1 MNQEKKLYKKRINP
15 YLYILASFLL
25 IITLGTIL
33 MMLPIS
39 TVNREGL
46 SFIDS
51 LFMVTSSVCVTGLS
65 VVENVGQTLSI
76 FGKVIMAILIEIGGL
91 SFLTIACFFYLLLG
105 EKMGFSTKLM
115 MREALN
121 QSNMSN
127 IVKLIKR
134 IVIIALVIQLIGASL
149 LFLVFFQYYDG
160 NIIKAIG
167 TSIFHSI
174 SSFCNAGLDII
185 GTNQSLVPLKDNLL
199 FMIVTMALII
209 LGGIGFVVIIEI
221 LTKKPTKY
229 GLHTKIV
236 LTMTISL
243 LVLGTVL
250 IKLISPSLTIM
261 EALFT
266 SVTCRTAG
274 FTVLD
279 LSTLNNGS
287 VMTMIILMFI
297 GASPC
302 STGGGIKTTTV
313 FIILA
318 NIIGFARGKETVA
331 FKRRISKD
339 SILKAYVL
347 VSLSVVYISFV
358 ILLLCIDNE
367 MLGMREVSFEAVS
380 AFATVGLSLGITSSF
395 TWFGKLMLVITMFI
409 GRLGPLTIT
418 SLWNNNWVQSREEEI
433 RYVKEDILVG

>member
-15 YLYILASFLL
+15 YLYILTSFLL

-39 TVNREGL
+39 TINREGL

-65 VVENVGQTLSI
+65 VLENVGQTLSG

-149 LFLVFFQYYDG
+149 LFLVFFQYYEG

-279 LSTLNNGS
+279 LSTLDNGS

-302 STGGGIKTTTV
+302 STGGGIKTTTL

-358 ILLLCIDNE
+358 TLLLCIDNE

>member
-15 YLYILASFLL
+15 YLYILTSFLL

-39 TVNREGL
+39 TINREGL

-65 VVENVGQTLSI
+65 VLENVGQTLSV

-167 TSIFHSI
+167 TSIS
-174 SSFCNAGLDII
+174 
-185 GTNQSLVPLKDNLL
+185 
-199 FMIVTMALII
+199 
-209 LGGIGFVVIIEI
+209 
-221 LTKKPTKY
+221 
-229 GLHTKIV
+229 
-236 LTMTISL
+236 
-243 LVLGTVL
+243 
-250 IKLISPSLTIM
+250 
-261 EALFT
+261 
-266 SVTCRTAG
+266 
-274 FTVLD
+274 
-279 LSTLNNGS
+279 
-287 VMTMIILMFI
+287 
-297 GASPC
+297 
-302 STGGGIKTTTV
+302 
-313 FIILA
+313 
-318 NIIGFARGKETVA
+318 
-331 FKRRISKD
+331 
-339 SILKAYVL
+339 
-347 VSLSVVYISFV
+347 
-358 ILLLCIDNE
+358 
-367 MLGMREVSFEAVS
+367 
-380 AFATVGLSLGITSSF
+380 
-395 TWFGKLMLVITMFI
+395 
-409 GRLGPLTIT
+409 
-418 SLWNNNWVQSREEEI
+418 I
-433 RYVKEDILVG
+433 RYLVFVMLD

>member
-15 YLYILASFLL
+15 YLYILISFLM

-39 TVNREGL
+39 TINREGL

-65 VVENVGQTLSI
+65 VVENVGQTLSV

-221 LTKKPTKY
+221 LTKKPIKY

-302 STGGGIKTTTV
+302 STGGGIKTTTL

-358 ILLLCIDNE
+358 TLLLCIDNE